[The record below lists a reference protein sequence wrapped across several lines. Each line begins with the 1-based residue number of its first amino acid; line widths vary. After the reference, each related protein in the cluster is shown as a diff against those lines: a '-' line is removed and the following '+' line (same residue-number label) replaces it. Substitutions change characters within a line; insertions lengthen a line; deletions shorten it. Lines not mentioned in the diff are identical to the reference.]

1 MKKLE
6 VGDRVKF
13 LNSVGGG
20 IIKGFQSKQIVI
32 VEDEHNFDVPV
43 LISECV
49 VIEPSDNKKLTQ
61 AANDMAEEVDDAPK
75 LDISK
80 PKENIDIA
88 DKIIETAEGEKIT
101 TCLAFLPTDAKSMT
115 QTKFESYFINDSN
128 YFLFINYMS
137 RENNS
142 WKSRFNGIVEPN
154 MQIFIEEFDK
164 STLNEMEQVA
174 VQYVAF
180 KHNKPYGFKSPVTV
194 ELRIDTVKFYKLHSF
209 KENEY
214 FDDEALVYYI
224 ARNDIPEREILIS
237 QADIQQAIQE
247 KETPV
252 KRPRIQ
258 SVSKKQINPILEI
271 DLHIGQLLDTTAG
284 MSNTEMLEYQIS
296 KFNEVMQ
303 ANIKRKGQKIVFI
316 HGKGDGVLKNSIL
329 KELRDK
335 YKRMYVQDASF
346 QEYGFGATMVTIK

>member
-32 VEDEHNFDVPV
+32 VEDEHSFDVPV

-49 VIEPSDNKKLTQ
+49 VIEPSDNIKLRQ
-61 AANDMAEEVDDAPK
+61 AANDMVEEVDDAPK
-75 LDISK
+75 LNISK
-80 PKENIDIA
+80 PKANIDT
-88 DKIIETAEGEKIT
+88 DNEIIETAEGEKIT

-164 STLNEMEQVA
+164 TTLNEMEQVC
-174 VQYVAF
+174 VQVMAF
-180 KHNKPYGFKSPVTV
+180 KHNKPFRFKNPVSV
-194 ELRIDTVKFYKLHSF
+194 EFRIDTVKFYKLHTF
-209 KENEY
+209 TENDY
-214 FDDEALVYYI
+214 FDDNALMYYI
-224 ARNDIPEREILIS
+224 TRNDIPEREVLIS

-247 KETPV
+247 KEASTRR
-252 KRPRIQ
+252 KRIQ
-258 SVSKKQINPILEI
+258 PVSKKEKNPVLEI

-284 MSNTEMLEYQIS
+284 MSNAEMLEYQIS

-303 ANIKRKGQKIVFI
+303 DNIKRKGLKVVFI
-316 HGKGDGVLKNSIL
+316 HGKGDGVLKSAIL
-329 KELRDK
+329 KELRNK

>member
-6 VGDRVKF
+6 VGDRVRF

-20 IIKGFQSKQIVI
+20 IVKGFQSKQIVI
-32 VEDEHNFDVPV
+32 VEDEHSFDVPV

-49 VIEPSDNKKLTQ
+49 VIELSDSKKLTQ
-61 AANDMAEEVDDAPK
+61 AASGVTEEVAEAPK
-75 LDISK
+75 SENSK
-80 PKENIDIA
+80 PKANINVDDEIV
-88 DKIIETAEGEKIT
+88 ETTEGEKIT
-101 TCLAFLPTDAKSMT
+101 TCLAFLPTDPKSMT
-115 QTKFESYFINDSN
+115 QTNFESYFINDSN

-164 STLNEMEQVA
+164 STLNEMEQVC
-174 VQYVAF
+174 VQIMAF
-180 KHNKPYGFKSPVTV
+180 KHNKPYRFKNPVSV
-194 ELRIDTVKFYKLHSF
+194 EFRIDTVKFYKLHTF
-209 KENEY
+209 TENDY
-214 FDDEALVYYI
+214 FDDNALMYYI
-224 ARNDIPEREILIS
+224 TKNDIPEREVLIS

-247 KETPV
+247 KETPA
-252 KRPRIQ
+252 KRQRVQPI
-258 SVSKKQINPILEI
+258 SKKEKNPVLEI
-271 DLHIGQLLDTTAG
+271 DLHINQLLDTTAG
-284 MSNTEMLEYQIS
+284 MSNAEMLEYQIS
-296 KFNEVMQ
+296 KFNEIMQ
-303 ANIKRKGQKIVFI
+303 DNIKRKGLKIVFI
-316 HGKGDGVLKNSIL
+316 HGKGDGVLKSSIL